1 MGASHASIAE
11 YFSSTIVYQESAHT
25 MHVALFQPLQIGPLT
40 VANRIVVAPM
50 CQYSANDGVMS
61 EWHLAHLT
69 AMASSGPGMVVIEA
83 TAVEQIGRISH
94 GCVGLYSDEAMEAMA
109 DVIRF
114 VKRTVPHVKIGVQL
128 AHAGRKAS
136 APRPWQGSG
145 QLAVDHGGWPVVA
158 PSAIPFDA
166 GYQTPTALDDA
177 GIERIIDAFRQAALR
192 AVQAG
197 VDAIELHMAHG
208 YLLHSFISPLTN
220 QRTDRWGGDWAGRM
234 AMPLAVTA
242 AVRDAIPAHVAL
254 GARIT
259 GSDWHA
265 AGLGEADA
273 VAQAQLLAA
282 AGLHFV
288 CVSSGGAV
296 PGVKIPV
303 APSYQVPFAT
313 AVKRGSGLVTRAVG
327 MINDPQVAN
336 RIVADGEADLVAL
349 GRAMLDNPTW
359 PRQAAIALGAEPFY
373 PKQYERSG
381 PKLWPLKNEK
391 LKIEN

>member
-1 MGASHASIAE
+1 
-11 YFSSTIVYQESAHT
+11 
-25 MHVALFQPLQIGPLT
+25 
-40 VANRIVVAPM
+40 
-50 CQYSANDGVMS
+50 
-61 EWHLAHLT
+61 
-69 AMASSGPGMVVIEA
+69 
-83 TAVEQIGRISH
+83 
-94 GCVGLYSDEAMEAMA
+94 
-109 DVIRF
+109 
-114 VKRTVPHVKIGVQL
+114 
-128 AHAGRKAS
+128 
-136 APRPWQGSG
+136 
-145 QLAVDHGGWPVVA
+145 VA
-158 PSAIPFDA
+158 PSALPFDA
-166 GYQTPTALDDA
+166 GYQTPTALDEA
-177 GIERIIDAFRQAALR
+177 GITRIIDAFRQAAVR
-192 AVQAG
+192 AVHAG

-234 AMPLAVTA
+234 AVPLAVTA
-242 AVRDAIPAHVAL
+242 AVREAIPAHIAL

-265 AGLGEADA
+265 DGLGVADA

-282 AGLHFV
+282 AGLHFI

-303 APSYQVPFAT
+303 APSYQVPFAA
-313 AVKRGSGLVTRAVG
+313 AVKRESGLITRAVG

-381 PKLWPLKNEK
+381 PKLWPLKRS
-391 LKIEN
+391 